1 MPLSQCCQ
9 INLQLWR
16 VHYVRLFTSAFH
28 ECFCSGRNPWRV
40 LFFRQTAPRAGLGF
54 FRLVIDGKSLQTLI
68 QIEKSK
74 NTAFVSAESLL
85 QMSCLHIFKLKINTP
100 LHIKK
105 ECFLSICC
113 GKVMDFLI
121 SSSSSRSWLGRS
133 GARALVTAAPCLG
146 GIGHAPTWGFVA
158 FIFKAVS
165 EVFVLVVCNVP
176 CRGCFFL
183 PGSSSKSSRITLGR
197 NEA

>member
-1 MPLSQCCQ
+1 MFITCACLHPLYMSVFVQGE
-9 INLQLWR
+9 IPGE
-16 VHYVRLFTSAFH
+16 Y
-28 ECFCSGRNPWRV
+28 CFC
-40 LFFRQTAPRAGLGF
+40 RQTAPRAGLGF
-54 FRLVIDGKSLQTLI
+54 FCLVIDGKSLQNLI

-121 SSSSSRSWLGRS
+121 SSGSSRSWLRRS
-133 GARALVTAAPCLG
+133 GAGALMTAAPCLG
-146 GIGHAPTWGFVA
+146 GIGHAPTWCFVA
-158 FIFKAVS
+158 FICKSVS
-165 EVFVLVVCNVP
+165 KVLIPVVCCVP
-176 CRGCFFL
+176 RRGCFFL
-183 PGSSSKSSRITLGR
+183 TGSSSKSSRITLGR